1 MTRNIMQTCLIASA
15 VLISAPAVAGS
26 LENLERE
33 RSIMVSLLLD
43 ADLNIAQRQEKIAF
57 SKRRLTDLERI
68 ALNDKALR
76 ASRSP
81 LVLKVFKNYEMS
93 FLVHSAAESGRS
105 MSTHWLEG
113 IGLSTSDL
121 MNARPIP

>member
-76 ASRSP
+76 ESRSP

-105 MSTHWLEG
+105 MSTQWLEG

-121 MNARPIP
+121 MNTRPIP

>member
-1 MTRNIMQTCLIASA
+1 MTRNIIQTVLVLSA
-15 VLISAPAVAGS
+15 TLISAPAIAGS

-33 RSIMVSLLLD
+33 RSIMVSHLLD
-43 ADLNIAQRQEKIAF
+43 ADLNVAQRQEKITL
-57 SKRRLTDLERI
+57 SKRRLADLERI
-68 ALNDKALR
+68 ALNDKVLKE
-76 ASRSP
+76 SGSP

-105 MSTHWLEG
+105 MSTHWFES

-121 MNARPIP
+121 MNTRPML

>member
-15 VLISAPAVAGS
+15 VLICAPAVAGS

-76 ASRSP
+76 ESRSP

-121 MNARPIP
+121 MNTRPIP

>member
-43 ADLNIAQRQEKIAF
+43 ANLNIAQRQEKIAF

-121 MNARPIP
+121 MNTRPIP

>member
-1 MTRNIMQTCLIASA
+1 MTRKIIHNCLIASA
-15 VLISAPAVAGS
+15 ILISAPAVAGS

-33 RSIMVSLLLD
+33 RSIMVSHLLN
-43 ADLNIAQRQEKIAF
+43 ADLNVAQRQEKIAL
-57 SKRRLTDLERI
+57 SKRRLADLERI
-68 ALNDKALR
+68 ALNDKVLKD
-76 ASRSP
+76 SRSP

-93 FLVHSAAESGRS
+93 FLVHSAAESGRT

-121 MNARPIP
+121 MNARSIQ

>member
-1 MTRNIMQTCLIASA
+1 MTRNIIQFCLVASA

-26 LENLERE
+26 LENLERV
-33 RSIMVSLLLD
+33 RSIMLAHLLD
-43 ADLNIAQRQEKIAF
+43 ADLNVAQLQEKIAI
-57 SKRRLTDLERI
+57 SKLGLADLERI
-68 ALNDKALR
+68 ALNDKALKE
-76 ASRSP
+76 SRSP

-113 IGLSTSDL
+113 VGLSTSDL
-121 MNARPIP
+121 MNARSIP

>member
-33 RSIMVSLLLD
+33 RAIMVSLLLD
-43 ADLNIAQRQEKIAF
+43 ANLNIAQRQEKIAF

-68 ALNDKALR
+68 ALNDKALKE
-76 ASRSP
+76 SRSP

>member
-1 MTRNIMQTCLIASA
+1 MNRNIMQTCLIASA

-43 ADLNIAQRQEKIAF
+43 ANLNIAQRQEKIAF

-68 ALNDKALR
+68 ALNDKALKE
-76 ASRSP
+76 SRSP

>member
-15 VLISAPAVAGS
+15 VLINAPAVAGS

-68 ALNDKALR
+68 ALNDKALKE
-76 ASRSP
+76 SRSP

-121 MNARPIP
+121 MNTRPIP